1 MASIVINNK
10 GYTIERAI
18 HGPQAGYNDIASWRH
33 QSLLTFFGAANAE
46 QASREVVTKEELDK
60 VFSLSEYQSPKNIQ
74 LLEVH
79 MDVMDIPWRL
89 RNQIA
94 IVNARAEARK
104 VGLEASANGVNVAST
119 E

>member
-1 MASIVINNK
+1 VASIVINNK

-33 QSLLTFFGAANAE
+33 QSLLMFFGAANAQE
-46 QASREVVTKEELDK
+46 SSREVHTKEELEE
-60 VFSLSEYQSPKNIQ
+60 VFSLPDYQSPKNIQ

-94 IVNARAEARK
+94 IVNARAKARK
-104 VGLEASANGVNVAST
+104 TNLEASVNGAKAR
-119 E
+119 

>member
-46 QASREVVTKEELDK
+46 QSSREVVTKEELDK

-94 IVNARAEARK
+94 IVNARAKARK
-104 VGLEASANGVNVAST
+104 AGLEARANGVNGAST

>member
-1 MASIVINNK
+1 MARIVINNK

-33 QSLLTFFGAANAE
+33 QSLLTFFGAENPE
-46 QASREVVTKEELDK
+46 ESSREVRSKEELEK
-60 VFSLSEYQSPKNIQ
+60 VFSLPEYQSPKNIQ
-74 LLEVH
+74 LLEVY

-94 IVNARAEARK
+94 IVNARAKARK
-104 VGLEASANGVNVAST
+104 AGLEASTNGVNGA
-119 E
+119 